1 MDYIAR
7 AFATGFPWMHTI
19 LLTAIIAL
27 AIIIERFIFLFF
39 RYNINARAF
48 MAQVQKLVMGN
59 KIDRAIK

>member
-1 MDYIAR
+1 MEYIAQ
-7 AFATGFPWMHTI
+7 AFATGFPWMHAI

-48 MAQVQKLVMGN
+48 MAQIQKLIMGN
-59 KIDRAIK
+59 QIDRAI